1 MRGCLAL
8 LLMLAHAQPVLADN
22 GQFSGF
28 GTQSLTRGKF
38 IQELA
43 SDPKAR
49 NAYQWWIA
57 GFVTGSNLVKGRV
70 VTSDVPAHE
79 VWLKTYCEKNPLKPF
94 VRGAIE
100 LDRELDKK

>member
-1 MRGCLAL
+1 MGGWLVL
-8 LLMLAHAQPVLADN
+8 VLMLAHAQPVLADD

-28 GTQSLTRGKF
+28 GTQNLTCGKF

-57 GFVTGSNLVKGRV
+57 GFVTGSNLVKSRAV
-70 VTSDVPAHE
+70 ISDSPAHE
-79 VWLKTYCEKNPLKPF
+79 VWLKTYCEKNPLQPF
-94 VRGAIE
+94 MRAAIE
-100 LDRELDKK
+100 PDRELDKK